1 MEDVRPRGVGDPGPE
16 VAEEQAR
23 ERLKPEVD
31 ETRVEPDQA
40 ARVPETTEDLSR
52 PTLKWEEDVHCLC
65 RD

>member
-1 MEDVRPRGVGDPGPE
+1 M
-16 VAEEQAR
+16 AEEQAR